1 MQHQAQL
8 EIDSRE
14 NQGSTFKV
22 IFPKER
28 LSFPD

>member
-1 MQHQAQL
+1 MQHGAHL
-8 EIDSRE
+8 EIESKE

-28 LSFPD
+28 LYHMS